1 MNEIVNENNKNNE
14 ITIGFFLSV
23 LFKRLL
29 WLVLALVLGAG
40 LAFGYTR
47 FLATPIY
54 STSAKFCVEFKN
66 PNASSVNTSYQQG
79 TVQLATGYA
88 YEVTANVFLEQIVL
102 EYNTQRGT
110 DVTIAGLSK
119 MVSVSAE
126 EKLPI
131 FSVKITSSNP
141 QQAYDFLSIIQQ
153 KAPELLLNQYTR
165 EYITIR
171 LIGYG
176 RVPTAPDSPNMTLNV
191 IIGAVAAFL
200 IAYVI
205 FFLLAFLDKTVYD
218 EEALKLHCKVPVMGQ
233 IPQWVVGE
241 DKGSIDMKHAN
252 ASDIERNYVNRLLT
266 NKTPFSVKE
275 SFKTLRTNLTYVAVN
290 DVTPVF
296 GVTSSFAGAG
306 KSLVIA
312 NTAISF
318 AQLGK
323 RVLLIDGDMRCPVQH
338 KIFALDKKMHGLS
351 EALAGIDKDPLE
363 TCLHKNVA
371 DMLDVMTCGRIPPN
385 PSELLASEAM
395 QMLIKK
401 AQEKYDYVLIDLPPI
416 LETSD
421 AGVVAP
427 LVSAYIIVV
436 RAGYSRID
444 AVIDSISTMQSMHA
458 NVAGCVLND
467 INTKRGFGYYS
478 THNYF
483 SKYGY
488 GRYSRYRT
496 ASERL
501 TESGSVEKK
510 NEQ

>member
-1 MNEIVNENNKNNE
+1 MNENVNENKNNE

-23 LFKRLL
+23 LFKRLI

-40 LAFGYTR
+40 LAFGYTK
-47 FLATPIY
+47 FLVTPIY

-79 TVQLATGYA
+79 TVQLSTGYA
-88 YEVTANVFLEQIVL
+88 YEVTGNVFLEQIVL
-102 EYNTQRGT
+102 EYNKQYGA
-110 DVTIAGLSK
+110 DMTIAALSR
-119 MVSVSAE
+119 MISVSAE

-141 QQAYDFLSIIQQ
+141 QQAYDFLTIIQQ

-176 RVPTAPDSPNMTLNV
+176 RVPTVPDSPNMTLNV
-191 IIGAVAAFL
+191 VVGAAAAFL
-200 IAYVI
+200 LAYMV
-205 FFLLAFLDKTVYD
+205 FFLMAFLDKTVYD
-218 EEALKLHCKVPVMGQ
+218 EEALKMHCKVPVMGQ
-233 IPQWVVGE
+233 IPQWVVGD
-241 DKGSIDMKHAN
+241 DKGTIEVKHAS
-252 ASDIERNYVNRLLT
+252 AADIERNYTDRLLVDR
-266 NKTPFSVKE
+266 TPFSVKE

-290 DVTPVF
+290 GNTPVF
-296 GVTSSFAGAG
+296 GITSAFAGAG

-338 KIFALDKKMHGLS
+338 KIFMLDKKKHGLS
-351 EALAGIDKDPLE
+351 EALAGIDKNPLD
-363 TCLHKNVA
+363 TCVHKNVL
-371 DMLDVMTCGRIPPN
+371 DVLDVMTCGHIPPN

-395 QMLIKK
+395 RELLKT
-401 AQEKYDYVLIDLPPI
+401 AQENYDYVLIDLPPI

-427 LVSAYIIVV
+427 LVSAYIIIA

-444 AVIDSISTMQSMHA
+444 AVCDAITTMQSMHA

-467 INTKRGFGYYS
+467 VNTKRGFGYYS

-483 SKYGY
+483 GKYGY

-496 ASERL
+496 ASDRL
-501 TESGSVEKK
+501 TESGELEKQE
-510 NEQ
+510 EQ